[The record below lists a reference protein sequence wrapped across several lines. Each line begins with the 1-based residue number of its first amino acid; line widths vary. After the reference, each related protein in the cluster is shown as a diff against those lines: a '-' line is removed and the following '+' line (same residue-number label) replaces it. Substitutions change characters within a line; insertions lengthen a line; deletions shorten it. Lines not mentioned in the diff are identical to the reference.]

1 MKAAFVY
8 TAIGIVVVV
17 VLLQL
22 YFIREGFFASRADK
36 LKALNDAITLCKV
49 SGKTSDC
56 KIAAGNGGDLSDGT
70 NVPGVA
76 MSLDSSDKHEC
87 NSLDV
92 SMNDNTYLTNV
103 LRIRQVSNATIL
115 TVLKCIKAGFTA
127 SATDAA
133 AAAAAA
139 AAATAAAKAARDL
152 AAAKAVRDAAAAKAI
167 KDAADAAAANV
178 ITTAKA
184 ASDAAAAA
192 TAAAAAYAT
201 AKAAADA
208 DPTNSAKATAS
219 NTAKAASD
227 AAAALSVTAAQAAA
241 AAAKVVKDA
250 ADAKAAADAAADAD
264 DDADDD
270 ADATD
275 ASGNLI
281 TLSLSDLFYA
291 LRFGNTNTET
301 TKKKPTLLP
310 KSTTT
315 HSFSEE
321 EKNRLSKDIAKNIK
335 DQLLSDRSLDLIL
348 PAPNDSCANESACV
362 TDSCSQGAD
371 YMSGAPF
378 NANDYIR
385 KDSIPCY
392 GCTLPK

>member
-76 MSLDSSDKHEC
+76 MSLDSSDKHGC

-152 AAAKAVRDAAAAKAI
+152 ATAKAARDAAAAKAI

-227 AAAALSVTAAQAAA
+227 SAAALSVTAAQAAA

-250 ADAKAAADAAADAD
+250 ADAAAADAADDADAD
-264 DDADDD
+264 AD
-270 ADATD
+270 DATD

-301 TKKKPTLLP
+301 TKKTPTLLP
-310 KSTTT
+310 KSTT